1 MILCAFSDISIQHK
15 YVHLLRLI
23 NKSKKDGFLRKGV
36 GIWQQSNTIEIRY
49 HNNFK
54 VLKTWHI

>member
-23 NKSKKDGFLRKGV
+23 NKSKKDGFLRGEW
-36 GIWQQSNTIEIRY
+36 IFDDNPTP
-49 HNNFK
+49 
-54 VLKTWHI
+54 LKFDIITNLGC